1 MLSTQRFQGLTLKKN
16 GAGVPLFP
24 RILGL
29 IEKTYRLAVDAE
41 REAKD
46 RSLVA
51 YARNQMVEAVGE
63 IATDAE
69 FLRANPLGGGVMAR
83 VSSWLD
89 VRAGMEELAVAA
101 CMIYGN
107 VGRSDDV
114 CIELVRDGLHKP
126 LLRVVDDTAVAFEQ
140 SVRLARERKEEEKV
154 GVSVEEAAAEKL
166 LTGAMSVGIIHA
178 AVGVLKNL
186 AIPAE
191 NKQRLVADG
200 VFRAVERMLRMEGVG
215 VGQVWYSAVSLGRL
229 VVVNTST
236 WLQALLRLSADRVRS
251 RKRADPRRTL
261 WVGRIALGRLPQV
274 LR

>member
-1 MLSTQRFQGLTLKKN
+1 M
-16 GAGVPLFP
+16 PLFP

-41 REAKD
+41 HEAKD

-69 FLRANPLGGGVMAR
+69 FLRANPLGGGVMAH

-126 LLRVVDDTAVAFEQ
+126 LLRVVNDTAAKFKQ
-140 SVRLARERKEEEKV
+140 SVRLAREKKEEEEV
-154 GVSVEEAAAEKL
+154 EVEVEAEAEEAVAEKL
-166 LTGAMSVGIIHA
+166 PTGAMSVGIIHA

-191 NKQRLVADG
+191 NKRRLVADG
-200 VFRAVERMLRMEGVG
+200 VFRTVERMLRMEGVG

-236 WLQALLRLSADRVRS
+236 WLQALLHL
-251 RKRADPRRTL
+251 L
-261 WVGRIALGRLPQV
+261 LH
-274 LR
+274 